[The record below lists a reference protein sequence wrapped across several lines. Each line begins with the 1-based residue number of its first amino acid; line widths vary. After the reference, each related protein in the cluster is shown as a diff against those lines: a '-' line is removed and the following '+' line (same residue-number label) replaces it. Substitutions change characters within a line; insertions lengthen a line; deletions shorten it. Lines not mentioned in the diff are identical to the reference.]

1 MGFLLFVLIQLHA
14 QYPTVRERV
23 NNLPTFDN
31 NIIHFGYFLGY
42 NQYDFKFEYIDS
54 YYKDLQYKDIA
65 VIPKK
70 GFVVGM
76 IGDLRINNFL
86 NLRFE
91 PGLYYSQRELVY
103 PEYTEFTKES
113 DRYRDI
119 KSTYIHLPLLF
130 KVNTLRINNFRPF
143 LLGGFSTD
151 FNLSSNQKNRDD
163 NSGNVFRTTSN
174 NLNYELGFGF
184 EFYLYY
190 FKFSPS
196 LRGLF
201 SFQNELVN
209 DNDPDSPWTG
219 KILNMFS
226 RGVAII
232 ITFE

>member
-1 MGFLLFVLIQLHA
+1 MLTESLSIFLYNLLKNILIFLDYFYQN
-14 QYPTVRERV
+14 R
-23 NNLPTFDN
+23 
-31 NIIHFGYFLGY
+31 HFYLI
-42 NQYDFKFEYIDS
+42 KH
-54 YYKDLQYKDIA
+54 
-65 VIPKK
+65 
-70 GFVVGM
+70 
-76 IGDLRINNFL
+76 
-86 NLRFE
+86 RF
-91 PGLYYSQRELVY
+91 
-103 PEYTEFTKES
+103 
-113 DRYRDI
+113 
-119 KSTYIHLPLLF
+119 
-130 KVNTLRINNFRPF
+130 
-143 LLGGFSTD
+143 
-151 FNLSSNQKNRDD
+151 D
-163 NSGNVFRTTSN
+163 NSGMYSN